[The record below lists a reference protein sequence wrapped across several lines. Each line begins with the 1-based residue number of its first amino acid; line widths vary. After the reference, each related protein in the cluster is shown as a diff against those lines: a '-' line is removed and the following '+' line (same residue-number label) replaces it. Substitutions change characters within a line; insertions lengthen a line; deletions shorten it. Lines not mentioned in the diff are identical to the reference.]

1 MSGDGQ
7 QMKKGIEIASIA
19 LTATVLLLLISSA
32 PNTAGIG
39 SVGGMLTGRVWGYT
53 WLDDPVPLVWAR
65 VSAYSG
71 NILVESVS
79 TGANGSYTM
88 YLPSGLLNVTVEHPG
103 FKMQSRIIAISEG
116 GSAQMNF
123 YMERSEIPIPEFEAY
138 LLPIIAAAVLV
149 LAIALTKRKRSRKK

>member
-1 MSGDGQ
+1 
-7 QMKKGIEIASIA
+7 MKKGIEIASIA
-19 LTATVLLLLISSA
+19 LTATVLVLLISSA

-103 FKMQSRIIAISEG
+103 FKMQSRVIAISEG

-123 YMERSEIPIPEFEAY
+123 YLERSEIPIPEFAAH

-149 LAIALTKRKRSRKK
+149 LAIALTKKRSRKK